1 MTQQEYEDALILNQ
15 FEEEDVEEISQ
26 EELKRKNYDLRSRT
40 SGSKV
45 DTLVQ
50 AKKTNALVKP
60 RSSEETRA

>member
-1 MTQQEYEDALILNQ
+1 VTQQEYEDALILNQ

-26 EELKRKNYDLRSRT
+26 SGHKRKKYDLKSKA

-45 DTLVQ
+45 DTSIQ

-60 RSSEETRA
+60 RSSEETGA